1 MKSPLKKTKVQ
12 INPET
17 EDEALQIVTNAKH
30 VAEGDLVVVAC
41 ENAIV
46 PAGSES
52 EADGGQGIIVSKTSV
67 GGQSSQGIL
76 CDGVM
81 LNWNGGA
88 AGVLVRLNDFEGFEI
103 GGKPPLNKPRKN

>member
-41 ENAIV
+41 ESAIV
-46 PAGSES
+46 PAG
-52 EADGGQGIIVSKTSV
+52 
-67 GGQSSQGIL
+67 
-76 CDGVM
+76 
-81 LNWNGGA
+81 
-88 AGVLVRLNDFEGFEI
+88 
-103 GGKPPLNKPRKN
+103 